1 MTGLDQLQYLSWL
14 LYLLIF
20 GAVLVRTIRR
30 PTPAHFDMTLF
41 FGAVAIVIVLTTIT
55 SKLHLA
61 ADPAWLGND
70 IVGAA
75 AVSLG
80 YLLLRLVRDFSHVP
94 TLLMRAVEVG
104 ALACV
109 AAIVVLPTPLPAYAG
124 LLLVAYLA
132 VVIAYDTWAFARHST
147 RVQGVTR
154 RRMQAAAVGSL
165 CLTLT
170 LVVSGLTL
178 GVPAQAA
185 FWQEFGAALGLASG
199 LSYFV
204 GFAPPTWL
212 RRAWQEP
219 EVRAFVA
226 RATTLPRMPDKRAM
240 VRALEHGAASAL
252 GAPAANI
259 ALWDADSG
267 RLHIYLETTGEGRF
281 GSAPSD
287 WPPADIIDNTLV
299 FDPLL
304 RPVTG
309 RAFVEQHAVLI
320 TDTMRADPAHAR
332 TFEVYGARAI
342 LSAPI
347 NVGQT
352 RLGVLVVYAPR
363 SPVFANSDLELV
375 QLLADQAAVVLE
387 SRSLIDDAASVRA
400 REEAARLKEDFLS
413 SAAHDLKTPLT
424 GLVTQAQVLMRRA
437 DRDPAAPVDRVGL
450 NRLLEQSLRLK
461 DLVLELLDV
470 SRLDQGSLLG
480 QLSDVDLREALHKLL
495 LRSDS
500 AWSRVTLEAGVSVRA
515 AIDPPRFDQVLTN
528 LIENALKYS
537 PHDSPVRVRLERL
550 ADEARISVQDYGIG
564 IPRADQPL
572 VFERFHR
579 ARNVDDRRFAGM
591 GLGLYI
597 ARGIVEQHGGR
608 IWVDSTPEVGST
620 FFIALPVAVAPPSQR
635 EVDLE
640 IEPDL
645 ASA

>member
-1 MTGLDQLQYLSWL
+1 VSGLDQLQYLSWL

-20 GAVLVRTIRR
+20 GAVFVRTLRR
-30 PTPAHFDMTLF
+30 PIPAHVDMTLF
-41 FGAVAIVIVLTTIT
+41 FGAVAVVIVLTTFT

-61 ADPAWLGND
+61 SDPPWLGND
-70 IVGAA
+70 LVGVA

-80 YLLLRLVRDFSHVP
+80 YLLLRLVRDFSQVP
-94 TLLMRAVEVG
+94 LLVMRSVEAG

-109 AAIVVLPTPLPAYAG
+109 VAILASPGQLPELVG
-124 LLLVAYLA
+124 LFVVAYLA
-132 VVIAYDTWAFARHST
+132 IVIAYDTWAFATQST

-154 RRMQAAAVGSL
+154 RRMQAAALGSL
-165 CLTLT
+165 CLTLA
-170 LVVSGLTL
+170 LVVSDVTVAL
-178 GVPAQAA
+178 PAQVG
-185 FWQEFGAALGLASG
+185 FWQELGGALGLASG
-199 LSYFV
+199 VSYFV

-219 EVRAFVA
+219 ELRAFLA
-226 RATTLPRMPDKRAM
+226 RATTLPRLVDKRAM
-240 VRALEHGAASAL
+240 VSALEQGAASAL

-267 RLHIYLETTGEGRF
+267 RLEVYLQPPGPGTVGT
-281 GSAPSD
+281 APSG
-287 WPPADIIDNTLV
+287 WTRADVKDGVLV
-299 FDPLL
+299 VDPHTH
-304 RPVTG
+304 PVTG

-320 TDTMRADPAHAR
+320 ADTAKADPAHAS
-332 TFEVYGARAI
+332 TFEAYATRAV

-347 NVGQT
+347 TIGET

-363 SPVFANSDLELV
+363 APVFANSDLELV

-387 SRSLIDDAASVRA
+387 SRALIDEAGNVRA

-424 GLVTQAQVLMRRA
+424 GLVAQAQVLMRRA
-437 DRDPAAPVDRVGL
+437 DRDPAAPPDRAGL

-480 QLSDVDLREALHKLL
+480 QRTKVDLRDL
-495 LRSDS
+495 LRTLLVRQDQ
-500 AWSRVTLEAGVSVRA
+500 AWRRVTLEADQPVHASV
-515 AIDPPRFDQVLTN
+515 DPPRFEQVLTN
-528 LIENALKYS
+528 LVENALKYS
-537 PHDSPVRVRLERL
+537 PHDTSVRVRLERV
-550 ADEARISVQDYGIG
+550 ADEACISVQDHGIG
-564 IPRADQPL
+564 IPKADQPL
-572 VFERFHR
+572 VFDRFHR

-608 IWVDSTPEVGST
+608 IWVDSTAQVGST
-620 FFIALPVAVAPPSQR
+620 FFVTLPVVARESQPDA
-635 EVDLE
+635 DL
-640 IEPDL
+640 IVEPDL
-645 ASA
+645 ANA